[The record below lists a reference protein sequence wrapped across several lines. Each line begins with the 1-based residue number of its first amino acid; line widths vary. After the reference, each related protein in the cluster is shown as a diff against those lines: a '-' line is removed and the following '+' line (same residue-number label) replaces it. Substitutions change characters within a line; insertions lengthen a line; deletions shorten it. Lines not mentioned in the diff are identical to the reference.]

1 MKVIHVSHTHDRS
14 GAGIAAKR
22 IHLSI
27 FQNSKLDIQSSMR
40 VNRLFEKNERVILN
54 LENRNFKSR

>member
-40 VNRLFEKNERVILN
+40 VNRLFDK
-54 LENRNFKSR
+54 